1 MALEYEQEEGSPEE
15 GWTTVASP
23 QKQQEGKSSAPASSI
38 NSSLPSESTRSSR
51 ASPFSRSNKNQKV
64 VFSSPSYYHPFI
76 WVIMALPLFLILIQ
90 MILTLVASRR
100 REDFQTDQQA
110 WLMGWSLILIFA
122 IYMVVFPRKV
132 DVRSNGSIGVKT
144 FLITY
149 QFSGVVR
156 AYQAGMG
163 RDDFLRP
170 RLKFATAFGPPH
182 LVVVRR
188 RHGKWDVVVSPSD
201 PEGFIL
207 ALERVVSQRE
217 EGLDASNNSHSVRRI
232 KEEGGGTK
240 PDLSSTTVV

>member
-1 MALEYEQEEGSPEE
+1 MA
-15 GWTTVASP
+15 
-23 QKQQEGKSSAPASSI
+23 I
-38 NSSLPSESTRSSR
+38 
-51 ASPFSRSNKNQKV
+51 
-64 VFSSPSYYHPFI
+64 
-76 WVIMALPLFLILIQ
+76 PLFLILIQ

-100 REDFQTDQQA
+100 REDFQTDQHT
-110 WLMGWSLILIFA
+110 WVMGWTVILIFA
-122 IYMVVFPRKV
+122 LYMVVLPRKV

-144 FLITY
+144 SLITY

-217 EGLDASNNSHSVRRI
+217 EGSDAANNTHNVMI
-232 KEEGGGTK
+232 KEEGGGNK
-240 PDLSSTTVV
+240 PDLSTTTTVV